1 MCRLYVSYVRRVN
14 DVITGG
20 EKARG
25 IVIQAFEF
33 AVARVGIDINS
44 SDLWLDY
51 IEFLKFWT
59 PAASWEQQQKVDL
72 IRKVYK
78 RCLSIPTEKIE
89 TMWSTYTKW
98 ENDINTATA
107 SKFIAEK
114 STSFM
119 EARSWNTEWHN
130 ITQLLKREIIP
141 FGITNDKDGIVSN
154 QMKLWFNW
162 IELEKENKLNLKEAA
177 SVRQR
182 IEYVYKQSISALPFV
197 PEIWFR
203 FNKFLLSNNEEAN
216 LSNCIEQTEEALKL
230 NDHSFLLSFQLSELY
245 EKDNSFNQAS
255 TTLNNLIDVYIKD
268 DNLVV
273 EKIEK
278 ILEEKKINQVS
289 NGDNEDMQ
297 ESTSNGEKD
306 NDDDDDDEE
315 ESVRNSQAQ
324 KILSRFTE
332 EESDHLIELQ
342 EKHEELSKLITL
354 IYTKLMIMSKRAEGM
369 KESRT
374 VFKQARKNYKGLG
387 YQLFTE
393 HALMEYYADRQKNAD
408 NIFKLAMKNYSTNG
422 EFLLSYLNYLVLT
435 NAVESIKVFF
445 ESAVTNLLKEI
456 TQEKESLNNT
466 LDLYQ
471 TKSKTKNVEQNQYY
485 MKKIIKKY
493 VRFASNYLDIDTVKS
508 LENRY
513 EQFFP
518 DDDPL
523 ELFADRYNSDSFDVI
538 SKYDLG
544 KQVTSE
550 NVDPDLNRD
559 SKRRKI
565 ESSLDN
571 YTPEAESLP
580 VHDDISQKPVEVNQH
595 GFVGNTVYNLLQI
608 LPNAG
613 YFGPPPEHVFNT
625 GKLVELFSNLPD
637 IPDNL

>member
-1 MCRLYVSYVRRVN
+1 
-14 DVITGG
+14 
-20 EKARG
+20 
-25 IVIQAFEF
+25 
-33 AVARVGIDINS
+33 
-44 SDLWLDY
+44 
-51 IEFLKFWT
+51 
-59 PAASWEQQQKVDL
+59 
-72 IRKVYK
+72 
-78 RCLSIPTEKIE
+78 
-89 TMWSTYTKW
+89 
-98 ENDINTATA
+98 
-107 SKFIAEK
+107 
-114 STSFM
+114 
-119 EARSWNTEWHN
+119 
-130 ITQLLKREIIP
+130 
-141 FGITNDKDGIVSN
+141 
-154 QMKLWFNW
+154 
-162 IELEKENKLNLKEAA
+162 
-177 SVRQR
+177 
-182 IEYVYKQSISALPFV
+182 
-197 PEIWFR
+197 
-203 FNKFLLSNNEEAN
+203 
-216 LSNCIEQTEEALKL
+216 
-230 NDHSFLLSFQLSELY
+230 
-245 EKDNSFNQAS
+245 
-255 TTLNNLIDVYIKD
+255 
-268 DNLVV
+268 
-273 EKIEK
+273 
-278 ILEEKKINQVS
+278 
-289 NGDNEDMQ
+289 MQ

-342 EKHEELSKLITL
+342 EKHEELI
-354 IYTKLMIMSKRAEGM
+354 
-369 KESRT
+369 
-374 VFKQARKNYKGLG
+374 
-387 YQLFTE
+387 
-393 HALMEYYADRQKNAD
+393 
-408 NIFKLAMKNYSTNG
+408 
-422 EFLLSYLNYLVLT
+422 
-435 NAVESIKVFF
+435 ESIKVFF

-493 VRFASNYLDIDTVKS
+493 
-508 LENRY
+508 

-523 ELFADRYNSDSFDVI
+523 ELFADRYKSDSFDVI

-595 GFVGNTVYNLLQI
+595 GFVGNTI

-625 GKLVELFSNLPD
+625 
-637 IPDNL
+637 DNL